1 MSSQFYSQIRQQLE
15 TTRQDGLFK
24 QERTITS
31 AQQAEINVANSPP
44 VINFCA
50 NNYLG
55 LANHPALIQA
65 AKDGMDS
72 HGFGMA
78 SVRFICGTQD
88 IHQQLEHKLAD
99 FLGMEDAILFSSCFD
114 ANGGL
119 FETLLSAED
128 AIISDA
134 LNHAS
139 IIDGVRLCKAQ
150 RYRYANNDMSE
161 LRARLQEARDK
172 GARHILIATDGVFS
186 MDGVIA
192 NLQGICDLADEFD
205 ALVMVD
211 DSHAVGF
218 VGSAGR
224 GTHEYC
230 DVMDRVDILT
240 GTLGKALGGA
250 SGGYVAAKK
259 EVVEWLRQRSRPYL
273 FSNSL
278 APAIVAASLRVLE
291 LLSEGDGLRQR
302 LWENARFFRE
312 KMTAAGFTLAGA
324 DHAIIPVMLG
334 DAKVA
339 QQFANLLQQEGIYV
353 TGFFYPVVPQGQA
366 RIRTQISAGHTQ
378 AQLEHAVAAFTRIG
392 QQLGVIS
399 GASK

>member
-1 MSSQFYSQIRQQLE
+1 MPAAFYQQLTAQIMAARTE
-15 TTRQDGLFK
+15 GVFK
-24 QERTITS
+24 EERIITS
-31 AQQAEINVANSPP
+31 AQQAEIEVMDSDRLL
-44 VINFCA
+44 NFCA

-55 LANHPALIQA
+55 LADSPELIAA
-65 AKDGMDS
+65 AKAGLDS

-88 IHQQLEHKLAD
+88 IHKALERKLAE
-99 FLGMEDAILFSSCFD
+99 FLGMDDAILYSSCFD

-119 FETLLSAED
+119 FETLMGPED

-139 IIDGVRLCKAQ
+139 IIDGIRLSKAR
-150 RYRYANNDMSE
+150 RYRYANNDMSQLE
-161 LRARLQEARDK
+161 AQLQLARAE
-172 GARHILIATDGVFS
+172 GARHVMIATDGVFS

-192 NLQGICDLADEFD
+192 DLQGICDLADRYD

-218 VGSAGR
+218 VGEQGR
-224 GTHEYC
+224 GTHERC
-230 DVMDRVDILT
+230 RVMDRVDIIT

-250 SGGYVAAKK
+250 SGGYTAGKH
-259 EVVEWLRQRSRPYL
+259 EVIDWLRQRSRPYL

-278 APAIVAASLRVLE
+278 APAIVTASLRVLD
-291 LLSEGDGLRQR
+291 LLEQSGERRER
-302 LWENARFFRE
+302 LWANARLFRE

-334 DAKVA
+334 EAQLAQDFAQALQREGVYVA
-339 QQFANLLQQEGIYV
+339 
-353 TGFFYPVVPQGQA
+353 GFFYPVVPLGQA
-366 RIRTQISAGHTQ
+366 RIRTQMSAAHTPQ
-378 AQLEHAVAAFTRIG
+378 QIEFAVEAFIRVG
-392 QQLGVIS
+392 KRLGVII
-399 GASK
+399 

>member
-1 MSSQFYSQIRQQLE
+1 MPAAFYQQLTAQIMAARTE
-15 TTRQDGLFK
+15 GVFK
-24 QERTITS
+24 EERIITS
-31 AQQAEINVANSPP
+31 AQQAEIEVMDSDRLL
-44 VINFCA
+44 NFCA

-55 LANHPALIQA
+55 LADSPELIAA
-65 AKDGMDS
+65 AKAGLDS

-88 IHQQLEHKLAD
+88 IHKALEHKLAE
-99 FLGMEDAILFSSCFD
+99 FLGMDDAILYSSCFD

-119 FETLLSAED
+119 FETLMGPED

-139 IIDGVRLCKAQ
+139 IIDGIRLSKAR
-150 RYRYANNDMSE
+150 RYRYANNDMSQLE
-161 LRARLQEARDK
+161 AQLQLARAE
-172 GARHILIATDGVFS
+172 GARHVMIATDGVFS

-192 NLQGICDLADEFD
+192 DLQGICDLADRYD

-218 VGSAGR
+218 VGEQGR
-224 GTHEYC
+224 GTHERC
-230 DVMDRVDILT
+230 GVMDRVDIIT

-250 SGGYVAAKK
+250 SGGYTAGKH
-259 EVVEWLRQRSRPYL
+259 EVIDWLRQRSRPYL

-278 APAIVAASLRVLE
+278 APAIVIASLRVLD
-291 LLSEGDGLRQR
+291 LLEQGGERRER
-302 LWENARFFRE
+302 LWANARLFRE

-334 DAKVA
+334 EAQLAQDFAQALQREGVYVA
-339 QQFANLLQQEGIYV
+339 
-353 TGFFYPVVPQGQA
+353 GFFYPVVPLGQA
-366 RIRTQISAGHTQ
+366 RIRTQMSAAHTPQ
-378 AQLEHAVAAFTRIG
+378 QIEFAVEAFIRVG
-392 QQLGVIS
+392 KRLGVII
-399 GASK
+399 